1 MERVSLAEIMHVHT
15 SGGRAMAA
23 GAQMGIHRDETSG
36 ALEED
41 GGPVCMWYSADLGA
55 AEAGSYSAPSLVH

>member
-1 MERVSLAEIMHVHT
+1 MEGVSLAEIMHVHT

-23 GAQMGIHRDETSG
+23 RDQMGIHRDETSG

-41 GGPVCMWYSADLGA
+41 RFACGILRTWEQLRPALI
-55 AEAGSYSAPSLVH
+55 

>member
-1 MERVSLAEIMHVHT
+1 MEGVSLAEIMHMYT

-23 GAQMGIHRDETSG
+23 GDQMGIHRDETSG

-41 GGPVCMWYSADLGA
+41 GGPVCMWYSTDLEA
-55 AEAGSYSAPSLVH
+55 AEAGSYSASPLVH